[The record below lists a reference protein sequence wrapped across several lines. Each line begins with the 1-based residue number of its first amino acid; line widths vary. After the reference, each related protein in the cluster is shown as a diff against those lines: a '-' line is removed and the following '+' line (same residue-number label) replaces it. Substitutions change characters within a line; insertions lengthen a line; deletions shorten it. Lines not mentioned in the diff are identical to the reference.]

1 MAPTHLL
8 QLERA
13 CKKVAKMD
21 GNDFSSSL
29 FNQLR
34 RRRWKSAFNSIKVS
48 WETFL
53 QSWKISH
60 VVVDCLLYTFPCCT
74 LQIKIH
80 AFQKKY
86 SDGLNQLNK
95 ETQLRT
101 EGFWGNMCWPKFRNS
116 FLQLHPLFFGFHMV
130 HKWDDKSAQL
140 SLEKMTM
147 SSFISWIS

>member
-60 VVVDCLLYTFPCCT
+60 VVVDYFILFPVA
-74 LQIKIH
+74 LFKLKFMH
-80 AFQKKY
+80 SKKY
-86 SDGLNQLNK
+86 SEGLNQLNK

-116 FLQLHPLFFGFHMV
+116 FLQLPPLFFGFHMV